1 MQISEDARDIIA
13 LKDKLTLRNREIEA
27 LKCHNP
33 SELEQ
38 QFKHQ
43 IRELVHLRYESN
55 CLGRENYEL
64 KNSLFSADVSVTAV
78 TLPLLELAPSYS
90 FQFKFH
96 NIIAKPI
103 N

>member
-1 MQISEDARDIIA
+1 MQISEDARDKIA
-13 LKDKLTLRNREIEA
+13 LQDKLMLRDREIEA

-33 SELEQ
+33 SELEE
-38 QFKHQ
+38 QFKNQ
-43 IRELVHLRYESN
+43 LRELEHLRYEGN

-64 KNSLFSADVSVTAV
+64 KNSLFSADVSV